1 MSDLLRPPEP
11 PVRQLVL
18 ASVLALLVVLVAAVG
33 LGAGTS
39 GSDARGV
46 PDQVTVAGR
55 PLGDGS
61 VVRVDLE
68 QPIEV
73 RIPEGLADAA
83 TAQIELRVLG
93 QSVGRSDLAP
103 IVTGADGV
111 AWPPR
116 RCRRPAS
123 SPAAN
128 WPPSW
133 CWPTSRATP
142 SRRDFAVRSDHLG
155 PTLAAVLALALA
167 LVVAAYVASTTK
179 PLRLGRRK
187 TSAFEGMGVLGALA
201 GIDVVL
207 WGWVLGLS
215 RPTWIAVALGALL
228 GAGAA
233 VVAAQ
238 AILVLGRRRRLRLA
252 LQDL

>member
-1 MSDLLRPPEP
+1 MLPSL
-11 PVRQLVL
+11 PV
-18 ASVLALLVVLVAAVG
+18 
-33 LGAGTS
+33 TCT
-39 GSDARGV
+39 GSL
-46 PDQVTVAGR
+46 PT
-55 PLGDGS
+55 
-61 VVRVDLE
+61 
-68 QPIEV
+68 
-73 RIPEGLADAA
+73 DAA

-111 AWPPR
+111 R
-116 RCRRPAS
+116 V
-123 SPAAN
+123 AA
-128 WPPSW
+128 PSVQTARLV
-133 CWPTSRATP
+133 TSGELAAELVLADVEGDP
-142 SRRDFAVRSDHLG
+142 IARRDFAVRSDHLG